1 MLYVIGRI
9 DFSPSERLRANR
21 LTGKTTAIHHSE
33 DSLVPGA
40 PKRRGEGGER
50 ELPLLAPYSSFS
62 RTHFFQA
69 SATQTTDPLTLR
81 RLGRRRHSPLS
92 ELRNRLLR
100 RPLRLITITETKSD
114 TEPELEKGT
123 RSWEHFVYSIIYFFI
138 RLIKDR
144 PS

>member
-9 DFSPSERLRANR
+9 YFSPSERLRANR

-40 PKRRGEGGER
+40 PKRKGEGGEG
-50 ELPLLAPYSSFS
+50 ELPSPHAVLSC
-62 RTHFFQA
+62 THFFQA

-123 RSWEHFVYSIIYFFI
+123 RSWGHFVYSIIYFFI

>member
-9 DFSPSERLRANR
+9 DLRPSERLRANR

-33 DSLVPGA
+33 DSSVPGA
-40 PKRRGEGGER
+40 PKRRGEGGEG

-81 RLGRRRHSPLS
+81 RLGRRRHPPLS
-92 ELRNRLLR
+92 EQRNRLLQR
-100 RPLRLITITETKSD
+100 LLRLITITETKTD
-114 TEPELEKGT
+114 ATEPELETST
-123 RSWEHFVYSIIYFFI
+123 RRWGHVLYFKNYLFLYS
-138 RLIKDR
+138 
-144 PS
+144 SS